1 MNNAMLRSGIID
13 HGWCIDVQKGV
24 VHAFER
30 PGMTQE
36 EKEALQDKFDP
47 FLKNLAQA
55 FAEKS
60 KGDVY
65 VFVPE
70 GSLPND

>member
-1 MNNAMLRSGIID
+1 
-13 HGWCIDVQKGV
+13 
-24 VHAFER
+24 
-30 PGMTQE
+30 MTQQ
-36 EKEALQDKFDP
+36 EKDALQDKFDL

-65 VFVPE
+65 VFIPQGE
-70 GSLPND
+70 LSGDQWDRDSAWGGWE